1 MSAWSLVFGG
11 SAVIAAHKTGL
22 LDALLSGSRTS
33 EELGAELGLD
43 QTAMERVI
51 DVLHVVGLAHH
62 VGDSW
67 TASAA
72 LERLQQYAGGGLPTL
87 FAEADLNRCSPPLGA
102 GTANL
107 I

>member
-51 DVLHVVGLAHH
+51 DVLHVVGLGPITSGTH
-62 VGDSW
+62 
-67 TASAA
+67 
-72 LERLQQYAGGGLPTL
+72 GLLRQRSSDFSSTREGACQPCSQKPT
-87 FAEADLNRCSPPLGA
+87 
-102 GTANL
+102 
-107 I
+107 